1 MSTVRNVRLMI
12 TKFGPIKE
20 KLFSSKNLL
29 YTNVAI
35 SISLSAT
42 GDFLEQHYEILKV
55 RMIFFTGLLKNTH

>member
-1 MSTVRNVRLMI
+1 MSTIRNIRLLVA
-12 TKFGPIKE
+12 KFNPIRE

-55 RMIFFTGLLKNTH
+55 RTGFLLFKIK